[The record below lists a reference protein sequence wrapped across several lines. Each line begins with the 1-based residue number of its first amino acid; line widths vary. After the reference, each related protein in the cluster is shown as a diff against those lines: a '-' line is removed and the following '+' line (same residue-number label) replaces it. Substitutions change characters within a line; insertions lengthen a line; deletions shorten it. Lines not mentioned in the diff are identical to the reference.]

1 MRKSTNKSP
10 SKSKLAASQVSGL
23 ERKSAAGSTSTT
35 RKKKK
40 AGMDEET
47 KAKLASMEGTIED
60 LRKQAFGEI
69 NRLEAFLEK
78 QKED

>member
-1 MRKSTNKSP
+1 
-10 SKSKLAASQVSGL
+10 
-23 ERKSAAGSTSTT
+23 
-35 RKKKK
+35 
-40 AGMDEET
+40 MDEET